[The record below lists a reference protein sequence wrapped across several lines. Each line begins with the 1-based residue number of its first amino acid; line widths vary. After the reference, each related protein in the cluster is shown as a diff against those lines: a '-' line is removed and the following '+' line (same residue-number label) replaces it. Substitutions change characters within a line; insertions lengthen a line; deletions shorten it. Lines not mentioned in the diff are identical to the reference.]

1 MRQKFLIRHPFVMKY
16 PSETPLFRTVVDLP
30 HWPFRMFPADGF
42 VFLGS
47 CFAQHV
53 GSRFSDYS
61 MQATVNPL
69 GVLYNPLSIE
79 RVIMQTVQPCVEP
92 YIFQHEG
99 QFRCWLAGTQYFA
112 DTAEGCAAQIR
123 ETLSGLKHG
132 IENAR
137 YVFITLGTNV
147 VYRHKQLDCVV
158 CNCHRVPQQAFIE
171 ERIPLHECTES
182 LLRTVKSLLEI
193 NPNIRLIFTVS
204 PYRYAKYGYHGSQL
218 SKSVLL
224 LAVESVC
231 ESFPDV
237 CYYFPSYEILLDELR
252 DYRFYAEDMHHP
264 SAQAIDYIWS
274 RLAQCG
280 FSTQT
285 MQYLK
290 EYEPIR
296 KGLLHRP
303 LQANAEEEKARRAD
317 LECRAA
323 AIRQKYGISL

>member
-1 MRQKFLIRHPFVMKY
+1 MKY
-16 PSETPLFRTVVDLP
+16 SSEAPLFRTVVDLP
-30 HWPFRMFPADGF
+30 QWPFRMFPADGF

-53 GSRFSDYS
+53 GSRFADYGI
-61 MQATVNPL
+61 QAMVNPL

-79 RVIMQTVQPCVEP
+79 RVIMQTAQPCVEP
-92 YIFQHEG
+92 FVFQYEG
-99 QFRCWLAGTQYFA
+99 QFRCWLAGTQHIA

-123 ETLSGLKHG
+123 ATLSELKHE

-147 VYRHKQLDCVV
+147 VYRHKQLDAVV
-158 CNCHRVPQQAFIE
+158 CNCHSVPQQAFIE
-171 ERIPLHECTES
+171 ERIPLHDCTES

-193 NPNIRLIFTVS
+193 NTDIRLIFTIS

-224 LAVESVC
+224 LAVQTVC
-231 ESFPDV
+231 ESYPDV

-274 RLAQCG
+274 RLAQCA
-280 FSTQT
+280 FSSQAQ
-285 MQYLK
+285 QYLRD
-290 EYEPIR
+290 YEPIR

>member
-1 MRQKFLIRHPFVMKY
+1 MKY

-30 HWPFRMFPADGF
+30 QWPFRMFPADGF

-53 GSRFSDYS
+53 GSRFSDYG

-79 RVIMQTVQPCVEP
+79 RVIMQTAQPCVEP

-99 QFRCWLAGTQYFA
+99 RFRCWLAGTQHIA
-112 DTAEGCAAQIR
+112 DTAEDCAAQIR

-147 VYRHKQLDCVV
+147 VYRHKQLDAVV
-158 CNCHRVPQQAFIE
+158 CNCHRVPQQAFVE

-193 NPNIRLIFTVS
+193 NTDIRLIFTVS

-231 ESFPDV
+231 ESLPDV
-237 CYYFPSYEILLDELR
+237 CHYFPSYEILLDELR

-274 RLAQCG
+274 RLAQCA

-285 MQYLK
+285 TQYLK

-303 LQANAEEEKARRAD
+303 LQANNEAEKARRAD
-317 LECRAA
+317 LECRAK

>member
-1 MRQKFLIRHPFVMKY
+1 MKY

-30 HWPFRMFPADGF
+30 QWPFRMFPADGF

-53 GSRFSDYS
+53 GSRFSDYG

-99 QFRCWLAGTQYFA
+99 LFRCWLAGTQYFA
-112 DTAEGCAAQIR
+112 DTAEGCAAQIS

-147 VYRHKQLDCVV
+147 VYRHKQLDAVV
-158 CNCHRVPQQAFIE
+158 CNCHRVPQQAFVE

-193 NPNIRLIFTVS
+193 NNDIRLIFTIS

-231 ESFPDV
+231 ESLPDV
-237 CYYFPSYEILLDELR
+237 CHYFPSYEILLDELR

-274 RLAQCG
+274 RLAQCA

-317 LECRAA
+317 LECRAK